1 MNLYSPN
8 LQRLHDERC
17 AQRRSLR
24 SMSLKL
30 MHRSLAMVGL
40 LAVVVATLLITHPD
54 YARTVGQW
62 MSPKHQSPGQIGL
75 STLASL
81 DPFAERSASG
91 DRIADR
97 TAEAGRILGL
107 TNRSLSPVE
116 ADSAVAMRKV
126 SDGGRADFGHDARL
140 APTREEREVSLYIS
154 RKYRVNNDAISLVVD
169 AAYATGKDMH
179 MDPVL
184 LLAVTAVESGF
195 NPFAESTA
203 GASGLMQL
211 MSKVH
216 RDKLADFGGA
226 HIALNPVAN
235 LRVGAAVLK
244 DCIQR
249 GGSVLDGL
257 RLYVGAGN
265 GDDNGYGA
273 RVLQERDRILQAA
286 HGAGRAR
293 IEPRT
298 VSHAASR
305 VEPIPAA
312 SMKSPAPS
320 RPGEGQDGEDKPER
334 NQVEASSD
342 GESRR
347 FASL

>member
-8 LQRLHDERC
+8 LQRL
-17 AQRRSLR
+17 RREWHAVR

-30 MHRSLAMVGL
+30 MHRSLSMVGL
-40 LAVVVATLLITHPD
+40 LAVVIAALLIAHPD
-54 YARTVGQW
+54 YAHTVGQW
-62 MSPKHQSPGQIGL
+62 MSPARQTPGQVGL
-75 STLASL
+75 TAYAGL
-81 DPFAERSASG
+81 DPFAERGPSG
-91 DRIADR
+91 SRIASR
-97 TAEAGRILGL
+97 TEEASRLLGL
-107 TNRSLSPVE
+107 TNKNLSPAE
-116 ADSAVAMRKV
+116 EDAAVAMRKV
-126 SDGGRADFGHDARL
+126 SADTRSDVAPDARL
-140 APTREEREVSLYIS
+140 ALTREEREVSRYIS
-154 RKYRVNNDAISLVVD
+154 RKYRVNSDAISLVVD

-211 MSKVH
+211 MSRVH

-226 HIALNPVAN
+226 NIALNPVAN

-286 HGAGRAR
+286 HGVARAR
-293 IEPRT
+293 IDPRMDPH
-298 VSHAASR
+298 SDLHAAPR
-305 VEPIPAA
+305 VAPIPAA
-312 SMKSPAPS
+312 SIRSLAPS
-320 RPGEGQDGEDKPER
+320 RPDETQDGADKPEH